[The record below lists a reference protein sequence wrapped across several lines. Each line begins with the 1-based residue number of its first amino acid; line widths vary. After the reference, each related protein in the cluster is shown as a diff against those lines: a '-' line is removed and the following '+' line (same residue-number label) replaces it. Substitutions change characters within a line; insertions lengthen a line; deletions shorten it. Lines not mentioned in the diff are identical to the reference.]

1 MKNKAMKYVAEQDR
15 KFTDMGGVKIHHSI
29 YPVVYPVSDNGW
41 GPVIRFDNKHILAGG
56 QEVQCF
62 AGNPVQ
68 IVRMMVNGTA
78 SYYDSTGYRAVLNN
92 NDILLINTGNEALQ
106 SVLNNAEETEDNEL
120 IEIWLQSGEPEKKY
134 AFHSGPAKRETGRFY
149 TLIALEQTNSENG
162 GQKIGLRIGSFAGG
176 GNHEIKDLPAGHSVI
191 LFILNGSVTAN
202 GSRLAYRDTVIFCE
216 ADVSLEFE
224 RAADIFLMEIKTAEI
239 NKEVIK

>member
-1 MKNKAMKYVAEQDR
+1 MKYVAEQDR

-78 SYYDSTGYRAVLNN
+78 SYYDSSGYRAVLNN

-120 IEIWLQSGEPEKKY
+120 IEIWLQSEDPEKKY
-134 AFHSGPAKRETGRFY
+134 EFYSAPPKRETGRFY
-149 TLIALEQTNSENG
+149 NLIALEQTSSEND

-176 GNHEIKDLPAGHSVI
+176 GNHEIIKQPAGHSVI
-191 LFILNGSVTAN
+191 LFVLNGSVTAN
-202 GSRLAYRDTVIFCE
+202 GSRLAYRDTMIFCDSE
-216 ADVSLEFE
+216 INLEFE
-224 RAADIFLMEIKTAEI
+224 RAADIFLMEVETAKI
-239 NKEVIK
+239 NKGVIK